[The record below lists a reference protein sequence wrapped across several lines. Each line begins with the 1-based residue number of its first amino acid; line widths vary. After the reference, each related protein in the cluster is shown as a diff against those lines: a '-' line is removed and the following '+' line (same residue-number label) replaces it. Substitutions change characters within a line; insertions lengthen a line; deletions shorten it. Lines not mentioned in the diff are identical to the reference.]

1 MIDLVHILEWTGT
14 VAGVF
19 GAALVASN
27 TKYSAFGWISFLI
40 SSTCIAGYA
49 FLSQAHGLLVLE
61 CTFILTNLL
70 GLWRWLLSPYI
81 VRNRQ
86 QK

>member
-1 MIDLVHILEWTGT
+1 MTHIVHILEWAGT

-27 TKYSAFGWISFLI
+27 TKYSAYGWISFLI

-70 GLWRWLLSPYI
+70 GLWRWLLKPYI

-86 QK
+86 EK